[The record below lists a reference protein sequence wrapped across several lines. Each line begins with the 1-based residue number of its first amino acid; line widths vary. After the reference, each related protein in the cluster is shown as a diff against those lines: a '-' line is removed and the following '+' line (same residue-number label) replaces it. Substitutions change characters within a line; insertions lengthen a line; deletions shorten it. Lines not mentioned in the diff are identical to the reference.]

1 MEKRIKILRAGIW
14 WEFAHYRKA
23 PKTAQNGWRRAG
35 VVPNPEFTPRNTTT
49 GVFEFWRLAGPKE
62 TRSGNFY
69 SLFHSPVG
77 RGYPAQPR
85 TRESP
90 RTSARTKMYSQLW
103 YRLVKHWYRHF
114 DLVLNFARVCSP
126 RSFSAGPDMI
136 YCSLRKWA
144 VQMALANGRRRWY
157 KFTNG
162 MPSLVHQPV

>member
-69 SLFHSPVG
+69 SLFHSPAVPRYPVNCCFFGKKKGGRVQKMPSGEWRSARAPSVDARPGALRQRVHGLRQTGRKREAITSGVGPIGTSTWPIGRPPPSRG
-77 RGYPAQPR
+77 RG
-85 TRESP
+85 
-90 RTSARTKMYSQLW
+90 
-103 YRLVKHWYRHF
+103 
-114 DLVLNFARVCSP
+114 
-126 RSFSAGPDMI
+126 
-136 YCSLRKWA
+136 
-144 VQMALANGRRRWY
+144 VQ
-157 KFTNG
+157 
-162 MPSLVHQPV
+162 